1 MEYHPMDINN
11 LLWFI
16 LIGFVAGWI
25 ATRLMR
31 KSSVGFVGNIVVG
44 ILGAVI
50 GGTLFDF
57 LRIKASGLLGSL
69 VTAVV
74 GAVVLL
80 YLISLAK
87 KI

>member
-1 MEYHPMDINN
+1 MDITN
-11 LLWFI
+11 LLWFV

-31 KSSVGFVGNIVVG
+31 KSSIGLIGNIIVG

-50 GGTLFDF
+50 GGYIFDF
-57 LRIKASGLLGSL
+57 LRISVNGLIGSL
-69 VTAVV
+69 VTAIV
-74 GAVVLL
+74 GAIVLL
-80 YLISLAK
+80 YLIRLAK

>member
-1 MEYHPMDINN
+1 MDITN
-11 LLWFI
+11 LLWFVV
-16 LIGFVAGWI
+16 IGFIAGWV

-31 KSSVGFVGNIVVG
+31 KSSFGLLGNVIVGV
-44 ILGAVI
+44 LGAVI
-50 GGTLFDF
+50 GGYIFDV
-57 LRIKASGLLGSL
+57 LRISASGLLGSL
-69 VTAVV
+69 VTAIV

>member
-1 MEYHPMDINN
+1 MDISN

-16 LIGFVAGWI
+16 IIGFLAGWI

-31 KSSVGFVGNIVVG
+31 KSNIGLVGNIVVG
-44 ILGAVI
+44 VLGAVI
-50 GGTLFDF
+50 GGNIFKF
-57 LRIKASGLLGSL
+57 LRISASGLLGSL

-80 YLISLAK
+80 YLIRLAK

>member
-1 MEYHPMDINN
+1 MDINN
-11 LLWFI
+11 LLWFVI
-16 LIGFVAGWI
+16 IGFVAGWI

-31 KSSVGFVGNIVVG
+31 RSSIGLIGNIVVG

-50 GGTLFDF
+50 GGYIFDF
-57 LRIKASGLLGSL
+57 LRISASGLIGSL

-80 YLISLAK
+80 YLIGLAK